1 MVDFNTQFEQH
12 TAIQEQS
19 ELQSRILEAMFELE
33 KTEADYR
40 ARGISEAEIAQLHE
54 GVMDKLKAAKDSISS
69 KAKAAWN
76 NEKVQAIKERL
87 KKIVEKFVNFF
98 KKLWMKIKSKIFS
111 DEKFLK
117 PYKSDL
123 MKHASELG
131 DVEAPMK
138 AFLFGEAKKTVEAAF
153 LHNWSESKSKD
164 EYEAEEKKFNNQ
176 AFRTS
181 KNYTVKELGGI
192 GEVIS
197 DFESGQ
203 KTIND
208 YDKAIKAV
216 ENAIKALK
224 VTDETS
230 EKFMAYLKA
239 HRAALRLCA
248 DFIVEVHRANK
259 ALLVKCIGK
268 LKHMDEATIE
278 FYTEASNHEIDTLFT
293 EYFVALDQPI
303 VFTEADDGG
312 KSEGKL
318 GKIKS
323 IVKGIIS
330 KVGDAISRV
339 FEAFV
344 RIGRKIVT
352 FISEKV
358 KEIWDRTKKYAAK
371 AKTTIKLNKPVEI
384 ELYDIEKFM
393 KDTVEPTSSMTDDY
407 LKELKES
414 YHKDSVPSTKITVRT
429 GAEAV
434 KICEDTIKQANTV
447 LDGLKKSLEQANKVE
462 SSVKQVKTADAK
474 KFLKVLG
481 MVIAGIAAIGT
492 GVFAAAA
499 ASAYISG
506 AAGGGILT
514 ALFGKEASISIGT
527 WLASVVG
534 TGAADAA
541 AVASTTM
548 TAHAGVTAAAAG
560 ATAIGGAALAASEEY
575 KVYQAQK
582 QNKAFTAAMA
592 HIGLFLSTYQAFYN
606 HCSQAIGHCIKSCN
620 QIIAKVVGTSVNQ
633 SESAIVSEIQIYNE
647 SVDYGI
653 NNIMYEADM
662 YDLNNDSLSIN
673 LEADTN
679 DQQQSNTQQAAKPSG
694 NVASKAQGI
703 MSKASEFIKSK
714 FGKFVDW
721 IKKII
726 KWCRDKISEAWTKFQ
741 SFAEKVKADLNDVEV
756 QISVIDNLKEL
767 AGGSLPNNLDP
778 KASIKELEKIAQEYE
793 GKEFKTSTQTVHG
806 SAGLN
811 LVRDMIT
818 SANSAIKYLEGVS
831 NKVEAF
837 NKETQS
843 TLAAKTQTYHDNR
856 AKQGFFAGR
865 QATNDAE
872 RDRDNYRDN
881 IIPQRNAF
889 YRAAKAVVQY
899 ELKVV
904 QTILKTSREA
914 EAKILGKAANK
925 SEATIVAVIESYNNA
940 LDYDVSGFIYEAE
953 TSDID
958 DVIERATSG
967 DAQGVTDVNHASTEV
982 IPSAASTDPNAL
994 NYDKTNVYSQDTP
1007 IGDENTAG
1015 TIEREIKTD
1024 TTTTVTP
1031 GNETKALEAFEGWL
1045 DKFADLQLA

>member
-1 MVDFNTQFEQH
+1 
-12 TAIQEQS
+12 
-19 ELQSRILEAMFELE
+19 
-33 KTEADYR
+33 
-40 ARGISEAEIAQLHE
+40 
-54 GVMDKLKAAKDSISS
+54 
-69 KAKAAWN
+69 
-76 NEKVQAIKERL
+76 
-87 KKIVEKFVNFF
+87 
-98 KKLWMKIKSKIFS
+98 
-111 DEKFLK
+111 
-117 PYKSDL
+117 
-123 MKHASELG
+123 
-131 DVEAPMK
+131 
-138 AFLFGEAKKTVEAAF
+138 
-153 LHNWSESKSKD
+153 
-164 EYEAEEKKFNNQ
+164 
-176 AFRTS
+176 
-181 KNYTVKELGGI
+181 
-192 GEVIS
+192 
-197 DFESGQ
+197 
-203 KTIND
+203 
-208 YDKAIKAV
+208 
-216 ENAIKALK
+216 
-224 VTDETS
+224 
-230 EKFMAYLKA
+230 
-239 HRAALRLCA
+239 
-248 DFIVEVHRANK
+248 
-259 ALLVKCIGK
+259 
-268 LKHMDEATIE
+268 
-278 FYTEASNHEIDTLFT
+278 
-293 EYFVALDQPI
+293 
-303 VFTEADDGG
+303 
-312 KSEGKL
+312 
-318 GKIKS
+318 
-323 IVKGIIS
+323 
-330 KVGDAISRV
+330 
-339 FEAFV
+339 
-344 RIGRKIVT
+344 
-352 FISEKV
+352 
-358 KEIWDRTKKYAAK
+358 
-371 AKTTIKLNKPVEI
+371 
-384 ELYDIEKFM
+384 
-393 KDTVEPTSSMTDDY
+393 
-407 LKELKES
+407 
-414 YHKDSVPSTKITVRT
+414 
-429 GAEAV
+429 
-434 KICEDTIKQANTV
+434 
-447 LDGLKKSLEQANKVE
+447 
-462 SSVKQVKTADAK
+462 
-474 KFLKVLG
+474 
-481 MVIAGIAAIGT
+481 
-492 GVFAAAA
+492 
-499 ASAYISG
+499 
-506 AAGGGILT
+506 
-514 ALFGKEASISIGT
+514 
-527 WLASVVG
+527 
-534 TGAADAA
+534 
-541 AVASTTM
+541 
-548 TAHAGVTAAAAG
+548 
-560 ATAIGGAALAASEEY
+560 
-575 KVYQAQK
+575 
-582 QNKAFTAAMA
+582 MA